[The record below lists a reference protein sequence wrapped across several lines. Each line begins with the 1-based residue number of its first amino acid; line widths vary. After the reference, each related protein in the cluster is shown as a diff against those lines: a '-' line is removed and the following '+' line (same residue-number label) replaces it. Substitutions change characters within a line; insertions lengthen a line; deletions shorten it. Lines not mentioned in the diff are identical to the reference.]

1 MIKGCRRKMVIVS
14 GLNDSSF
21 ETAYFVLK
29 DIPEADVDIEE
40 DILEKAN
47 SIIENYSTDTLSF
60 KKASSVRKDNKKNKE
75 AQKSSFRCSLISFML
90 GFFTGGLILAG
101 IFVMFL

>member
-1 MIKGCRRKMVIVS
+1 MVIVS

-60 KKASSVRKDNKKNKE
+60 KKVSSVRTDNKKNKE
-75 AQKSSFRCSLISFML
+75 AKKIGFQCSVISFIL

-101 IFVMFL
+101 VFVIFL